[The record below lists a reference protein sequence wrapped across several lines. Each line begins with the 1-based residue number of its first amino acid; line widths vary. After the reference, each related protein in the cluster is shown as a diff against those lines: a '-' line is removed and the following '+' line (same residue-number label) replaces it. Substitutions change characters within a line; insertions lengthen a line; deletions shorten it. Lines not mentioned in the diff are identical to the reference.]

1 MHFPPFQERLLH
13 AVLPVCERYGLVL
26 AGGYAIKA
34 HGFTDRPS
42 KDLDFATAKE
52 TPLPDV
58 AAGVVGAFQKADLEA
73 SIIEVTPRMGR
84 LMVEDM
90 ATGETCEFD
99 LLREALQQA
108 PITCGS
114 LKVLGLDDAVG
125 LKMRAV
131 HERSLARDII
141 DIASVSHLYSYRELE
156 QLAAMHHDYFSIHEL
171 LTRLEY
177 VDLMDDEAFEA
188 YGVVETQIKEIRRFA
203 QGWAAD
209 IKLRRADDG
218 DVDYD
223 ADDVPDID

>member
-13 AVLPVCERYGLVL
+13 AVLPVCERYRLVL

-42 KDLDFATAKE
+42 KDLDFATDVE
-52 TPLPDV
+52 IPLPDV
-58 AAGVVGAFQKADLEA
+58 ALGVVGAFQEAGLEA

-84 LMVEDM
+84 LMVADVT
-90 ATGETCEFD
+90 TGETCEFD
-99 LLREALQQA
+99 LLREALQA
-108 PITCGS
+108 RPSTCGT

-141 DIASVSHLYSYRELE
+141 DIASVAHLYSFRALE
-156 QLAAMHHDYFSIHEL
+156 RLAAMHHEYFSVHEL
-171 LTRLEY
+171 HMRLEY

-188 YGVVETQIKEIRRFA
+188 YGVGEERIKEIRRFA
-203 QGWAAD
+203 QEWVAD

-223 ADDVPDID
+223 ADDVPEID